1 MVKGAR
7 KTIDGRN
14 CKSGCSDN
22 PPPGKAGAP
31 SAPEG
36 AQLGQPEEDDEKP
49 SSDAPHEGMPDDM
62 ALQDHSGQ

>member
-1 MVKGAR
+1 MVKGGR

-22 PPPGKAGAP
+22 PHPGKVGAP

-36 AQLGQPEEDDEKP
+36 A
-49 SSDAPHEGMPDDM
+49 
-62 ALQDHSGQ
+62 